1 MMQEMMM
8 SSKLVFDIE
17 ANGLDPDTIWVV
29 CAHKLGS
36 NNDPFVFKDA
46 DMFQKY
52 VDSVDEVIGHNII
65 GYDIPVLERLWNID
79 FSGKKITDTLV
90 LSRLSEPS
98 KLGGHS
104 LKKWGEYLNF
114 PKDDHNDWNKLTP
127 EMIAYCKQDVR
138 VTTAVY
144 KMVLDDLK
152 GFSDECIELEHRVLT
167 IINQQQINGW
177 LINEREANTLHAELC
192 ERKQELV
199 DKVQETFKPLPTF
212 VKLNDLKNKTLKGGG
227 YTKAYAKQLARGAH
241 FNDDGEWGC
250 IEYPEFNLASRQQIV
265 RYLEHFGWTPTKFT
279 EKGNAIVDES
289 VLKGITD
296 IPECVL
302 ITEYF
307 LISKREAML
316 RNILSKVGDDT
327 RIHGYVNTNGAS
339 TGRMTHSDPN
349 MAQIPAVQKDKAGNI
364 LWGIEGGYG
373 ADFRNLFIAKPG
385 YSVVGCDAS
394 GLELRMLAHYMNDPA
409 YTKEILDGDI
419 HTTNQI
425 AAGLSERNQAK
436 TFIYGYLYGAGDAK
450 IGEIVNGT
458 SKDGK
463 RLKEKFLNNTPALKT
478 LRERV
483 VKSAKRGYLKGL
495 DGRKIWVRSEH
506 SALNFLLQGAGAIV
520 MKKALVLLVDT
531 AKHLDYKLVLNCH
544 DEFQAEVLN
553 EHTEE
558 FELLAIE
565 SIVNAG
571 KHFEMRCPLDAEAAT
586 GSSWCYTH

>member
-1 MMQEMMM
+1 M
-8 SSKLVFDIE
+8 SSKLIFDLE
-17 ANGLDPDTIWVV
+17 ADGLDPTQIWCV
-29 CAHKLGS
+29 CAKRLG
-36 NNDPFVFKDA
+36 DVEVYTFTDA
-46 DMFQKY
+46 DLFKAY
-52 VDSVDEVIGHNII
+52 LEDVTEVIGHNII
-65 GYDIPVLERLWNID
+65 GYDVPVLERLWGID

-90 LSRLSEPS
+90 MSRLSEPS
-98 KLGGHS
+98 KLGGHG
-104 LKKWGEYLNF
+104 LKKWGEYLHCD
-114 PKDDHNDWNKLTP
+114 KGDYDDWTRLSP
-127 EMIAYCKQDVR
+127 EMITYCKQDVR
-138 VTTAVY
+138 VTELVY
-144 KMVLDDLK
+144 KTVLEDLK
-152 GFSDECIELEHRVLT
+152 GFSDGCVELEHQVAT
-167 IINQQQINGW
+167 IVHQQQINGW
-177 LINEREANTLHAELC
+177 LIDEREANVLHAELC
-192 ERKQELV
+192 ERKQGLI
-199 DKVQETFKPLPTF
+199 DKVLETFKPLPVF
-212 VKLNDLKNKTLKGGG
+212 IKLNVLKSPMKANGQPSM
-227 YTKAYAKQLARGAH
+227 AYAKQMARGAH
-241 FNDDGEWGC
+241 FNSDREWGC

-279 EKGNAIVDES
+279 DKGNAIVDES
-289 VLKGITD
+289 VLKGITN

-302 ITEYF
+302 IAEYF

-316 RNILSKVGDDT
+316 RNILGKVGEDT

-349 MAQIPAVQKDKAGNI
+349 MAQIPAVHKDKQGNI

-394 GLELRMLAHYMNDPA
+394 GLELRMLAHYMNDNA

-419 HTTNQI
+419 HTANQI
-425 AAGLSERNQAK
+425 AAGLSERSQAK

-458 SKDGK
+458 SRDGK
-463 RLKEKFLNNTPALKT
+463 RLKEKFLKNTPALKI

-483 VKSAKRGYLKGL
+483 IIAAKRGYVKGL
-495 DGRKIWVRSEH
+495 DGRKLWIRSEH

-520 MKKALVLLVDT
+520 MKQALVFLVET
-531 AKHLDYKLVLNCH
+531 TKHLDYKLVLNCH
-544 DEFQAEVLN
+544 DEFQAEVLD

-558 FELLAIE
+558 FEELAIE